1 MNMKKSLIVTSLIGL
16 FLAFLIFFVPQISV
30 QAATTT
36 TTPTETTAS
45 PPGNTT
51 TAATTTTPTTST
63 SKTTSST
70 NQTTQPTTTSATPR
84 ALTITGLGAEDAT
97 LTDVN
102 GNPVTASDN
111 LYTWLNY
118 KVNYN
123 WSIPDGVQ
131 INAGDTTQFTLPEGV
146 VANGNLS
153 FPIYNSSNVEIGTA
167 TIKNGE
173 TVGTLT
179 FNNVLSNTNA
189 NRKGTL
195 TLVSKGT
202 NTGNG
207 TEGENWMFN
216 KLGWVAGFDAN
227 NVPNELTWNIAFN
240 PNEHNLSGVTIT
252 DTLGPNQEY
261 IPGSLSAIGGSYGPG
276 GFVSNGQQLN
286 PTVTTDG
293 NKVIIT
299 FPGNVTTA
307 VDIYYRVKVTNTN
320 ASGSTTWTNNA
331 TMASSEGTNDISAS
345 TSWGGSGTGNGD
357 QQVGTVSL
365 QKSDATTGKALNGA
379 EYQLADGTGYVIISN
394 AETDENGQI
403 NIKNLP
409 YGSYTL
415 TEVKAPDGYLL
426 NQNPIEFTI
435 PDKDGNV
442 DLKVSQTDKAIPG
455 SVILT
460 KSNAATKD
468 PIAGATFELLDSTGK
483 VIQSG
488 LVTDSTGK
496 LAIDDLPVGD
506 YSLVETAA
514 APGYEL
520 DATPLNFTISLNQT
534 TPLALEKFNT
544 ALDTTPDTGNAVL
557 TKVDASDT
565 NTVLPGAVYDL
576 VDSTGAIL
584 QTGLTTDANGK
595 ITVSDLP
602 TGTYSF
608 VETKAPEGYQSS
620 LQPISF
626 TISKGETTQVE
637 AKDTLIE
644 SDIPVPPV
652 EPENPGTTPGTT
664 PPTTNPENPS
674 QPESP
679 GTTEPPVT
687 NPESP
692 SQPES
697 PGTNEPSVTNPES
710 PSQPENP
717 GTTEPPVTTN
727 PESPSQPESPGTN
740 EPSVT
745 SPESPSQP
753 ESPGTNEPSVT
764 SPESPSQPESPSAT
778 EPVYPEIPGTENAEE
793 APSSS
798 TPYPETPGTPSN
810 TTSPSLKPSVSTS
823 GTSNSTIPISGQS
836 SYEKGTFPQTGNENG
851 LFMMISGLFIAL
863 FVLLKYWIKRLS
875 Y

>member
-16 FLAFLIFFVPQISV
+16 FLAFLIFFIPQISV

-36 TTPTETTAS
+36 TTPTETTTS

-63 SKTTSST
+63 SKSST
-70 NQTTQPTTTSATPR
+70 TTTQPTTTAVSPR

-102 GNPVTASDN
+102 GNPVTPSDD

-146 VANGNLS
+146 VANGDLT

-202 NTGNG
+202 NTSNN
-207 TEGENWMFN
+207 TEGEDWMFN

-276 GFVSNGQQLN
+276 GFVSNGQQLH

-331 TMASSEGTNDISAS
+331 TMASSEGTNNISAS

-357 QQVGTVSL
+357 QQVGSVSL
-365 QKSDATTGKALNGA
+365 QKTDATTDKALSGA

-403 NIKNLP
+403 NIHNLP

-415 TEVKAPDGYLL
+415 TEVKAPDGYLI

-442 DLKVSQTDKAIPG
+442 DLKVSQSDKAIPG

-460 KSNAATKD
+460 KSNAETKD

-488 LVTDSTGK
+488 LVTDSNGK

-520 DATPLNFTISLNQT
+520 DATPLNFTIALNQT

-544 ALDTTPDTGNAVL
+544 ALDTTPDTGSVVL
-557 TKVDASDT
+557 TKVDASDISK
-565 NTVLPGAVYDL
+565 VLPGAVYDL

-595 ITVSDLP
+595 ITVPDLP

-644 SDIPVPPV
+644 EDIPVPPV
-652 EPENPGTTPGTT
+652 EPENPGTTP
-664 PPTTNPENPS
+664 PTTNPENPS
-674 QPESP
+674 QPGNP
-679 GTTEPPVT
+679 GTTTPPVT

-692 SQPES
+692 SQPEN
-697 PGTNEPSVTNPES
+697 PGTTTPPVTNPESPSQPGNPSTTTPSVTNPES

-717 GTTEPPVTTN
+717 GTTTPSVTN
-727 PESPSQPESPGTN
+727 PESPSQPESPGTTT
-740 EPSVT
+740 PSVT
-745 SPESPSQP
+745 
-753 ESPGTNEPSVT
+753 N
-764 SPESPSQPESPSAT
+764 PESPSQPESPSAT
-778 EPVYPEIPGTENAEE
+778 EPVYPEIPGTESAEE
-793 APSSS
+793 TPSSS
-798 TPYPETPGTPSN
+798 TPYPVIPGTPSN
-810 TTSPSLKPSVSTS
+810 TISSSLKPSVSTN
-823 GTSNSTIPISGQS
+823 GTSSSMIPTSGQS

>member
-16 FLAFLIFFVPQISV
+16 FLAFLIFFIPQISV

-644 SDIPVPPV
+644 SDIPVTPV

-674 QPESP
+674 QPGNP
-679 GTTEPPVT
+679 GTTESPVT
-687 NPESP
+687 NPE
-692 SQPES
+692 
-697 PGTNEPSVTNPES
+697 N
-710 PSQPENP
+710 
-717 GTTEPPVTTN
+717 
-727 PESPSQPESPGTN
+727 
-740 EPSVT
+740 
-745 SPESPSQP
+745 PSQP

-875 Y
+875 F

>member
-1 MNMKKSLIVTSLIGL
+1 MKMKKSLIAASLIGL

-36 TTPTETTAS
+36 TTPTETTTS
-45 PPGNTT
+45 PPGST
-51 TAATTTTPTTST
+51 ATTTTAPTTST
-63 SKTTSST
+63 TSQTTSTS
-70 NQTTQPTTTSATPR
+70 PTITPK

-97 LTDVN
+97 LTDIN
-102 GNPVTASDN
+102 GNPVTPSDN

-131 INAGDTTQFTLPEGV
+131 INTGDTTQFTLPEGV
-146 VANGNLS
+146 VANADLS

-179 FNNVLSNTNA
+179 FNDVLSNTNA

-195 TLVSKGT
+195 TLVAKGT
-202 NTGNG
+202 NTSNN
-207 TEGENWMFN
+207 TEGEDWMFN
-216 KLGWVAGFDAN
+216 KLGWVSGFDAN

-240 PNEHNLSGVTIT
+240 PNEHNLSGVVIT

-261 IPGSLSAIGGSYGPG
+261 IPGSLSAIGGSYGTG

-293 NKVIIT
+293 NKVIIS
-299 FPGNVTTA
+299 FPENVTTA
-307 VDIYYRVKVTNTN
+307 VDIYYRVKVTGTN
-320 ASGSTTWTNNA
+320 ADGSTTWTNNA
-331 TMASSEGTNDISAS
+331 TMASSEGSYNISAS
-345 TSWGGSGTGNGD
+345 TSWGGFGTGNGD
-357 QQVGTVSL
+357 ENVGSISL
-365 QKSDATTGKALNGA
+365 QKTDSATGKALSGA
-379 EYQLADGTGYVIISN
+379 EYQLANGTGYVIISN

-409 YGSYTL
+409 YGSYTM
-415 TEVKAPDGYLL
+415 TEVKAPDGYLI
-426 NQNPIEFTI
+426 NSSPIEFTI
-435 PDKDGNV
+435 PDADGNT
-442 DLKVSQTDKAIPG
+442 DLKVSQADKSIPG

-460 KSNAATKD
+460 KADAETKN

-488 LVTDSTGK
+488 LVTDSSGK

-520 DATPLNFTISLNQT
+520 DATPLNFTIALNQT

-544 ALDTTPDTGNAVL
+544 ALDTTPETGSVVL
-557 TKVDASDT
+557 TKVDSSDISK
-565 NTVLPGAVYDL
+565 VLPGAVYDL

-584 QTGLTTDANGK
+584 QTGLTTDSNGQ
-595 ITVSDLP
+595 ITVPDLP

-644 SDIPVPPV
+644 EDIPVVPG
-652 EPENPGTTPGTT
+652 EPEKPGTTT
-664 PPTTNPENPS
+664 PPTTSPENPS
-674 QPESP
+674 
-679 GTTEPPVT
+679 TTEPP
-687 NPESP
+687 
-692 SQPES
+692 
-697 PGTNEPSVTNPES
+697 VTNPES

-717 GTTEPPVTTN
+717 GTTEPPVIN
-727 PESPSQPESPGTN
+727 PESPEEPETPSTT

-753 ESPGTNEPSVT
+753 EAPSN
-764 SPESPSQPESPSAT
+764 A
-778 EPVYPEIPGTENAEE
+778 EPVYPEIPGTQGVEE

-798 TPYPETPGTPSN
+798 TPYPVIPGTSSN
-810 TTSPSLKPSVSTS
+810 MSPSLKPSVPTS
-823 GTSNSTIPISGQS
+823 GTSTSTIPTSGQS

-863 FVLLKYWIKRLS
+863 FLLLKYWIKKLS

>member
-16 FLAFLIFFVPQISV
+16 FIAFLIFFVPQISV

-36 TTPTETTAS
+36 TPAETTAS
-45 PPGNTT
+45 PPGN
-51 TAATTTTPTTST
+51 ST
-63 SKTTSST
+63 SKSSSTTTSST
-70 NQTTQPTTTSATPR
+70 NTQATQPTTTAVTPR

-102 GNPVTASDN
+102 GNPVKPSDD

-131 INAGDTTQFTLPEGV
+131 ITAGDTTQFTLPEGV
-146 VANGNLS
+146 VANGDLT
-153 FPIYNSSNVEIGTA
+153 FPIYNSSNTEIGTA

-179 FNNVLSNTNA
+179 FNDVLSNTNA

-202 NTGNG
+202 NTSNN
-207 TEGENWMFN
+207 TEGEDWMFN

-240 PNEHNLSGVTIT
+240 PNEHNLSGVVIT

-276 GFVSNGQQLN
+276 GFVSNGHQLN

-293 NKVIIT
+293 NKVIMT

-331 TMASSEGTNDISAS
+331 TMASSEGTNNISAS

-357 QQVGTVSL
+357 QQVGSVSL
-365 QKSDATTGKALNGA
+365 QKSDATTDKALSGA

-403 NIKNLP
+403 NIHNLP

-415 TEVKAPDGYLL
+415 TEVKAPDGYLI
-426 NQNPIEFTI
+426 NQSPIEFTI

-442 DLKVSQTDKAIPG
+442 DLKVSQSDKAIPG

-460 KSNAATKD
+460 KSNAETKD

-488 LVTDSTGK
+488 LVTDNSGK
-496 LAIDDLPVGD
+496 LAIDDLPVGN

-520 DATPLNFTISLNQT
+520 DATPLNFTIALNQT

-544 ALDTTPDTGNAVL
+544 ALDTTPDTGSVIL
-557 TKVDASDT
+557 TKVDASDV

-584 QTGLTTDANGK
+584 QTGLTTDAKGQ
-595 ITVSDLP
+595 ITVPDLP

-620 LQPISF
+620 LQPINF

-644 SDIPVPPV
+644 EDIPVTPV
-652 EPENPGTTPGTT
+652 EPENPGTTPGTA

-674 QPESP
+674 QPGNS

-692 SQPES
+692 SQPGN
-697 PGTNEPSVTNPES
+697 PGTTEPPVTTNPES
-710 PSQPENP
+710 PSQPGNP

-727 PESPSQPESPGTN
+727 PESPSQPESPSITEPPVTTN
-740 EPSVT
+740 
-745 SPESPSQP
+745 PESPSQP
-753 ESPGTNEPSVT
+753 ENPGTTEPSVT

-810 TTSPSLKPSVSTS
+810 TTSSSLKPSVSTS

-836 SYEKGTFPQTGNENG
+836 SYEKGTFPQTGNENS

>member
-1 MNMKKSLIVTSLIGL
+1 MKMKKSLIVASLIGL

-36 TTPTETTAS
+36 TTPTETTTS
-45 PPGNTT
+45 PPGST
-51 TAATTTTPTTST
+51 ATTTTAPTTST
-63 SKTTSST
+63 TSQTTSTS
-70 NQTTQPTTTSATPR
+70 PTITPK

-97 LTDVN
+97 LTDIN
-102 GNPVTASDN
+102 GNPVTPSDN

-146 VANGNLS
+146 VANADLS

-179 FNNVLSNTNA
+179 FNDVLSNTNA

-195 TLVSKGT
+195 TLVAKGT
-202 NTGNG
+202 NTSNN
-207 TEGENWMFN
+207 TEGEDWMFN

-240 PNEHNLSGVTIT
+240 PNEHNLSGVVIT

-261 IPGSLSAIGGSYGPG
+261 IPGSLSAIGGSYGTG

-293 NKVIIT
+293 NKVIIS

-307 VDIYYRVKVTNTN
+307 VDIYYRVKVTGTN
-320 ASGSTTWTNNA
+320 ADGSTTWTNNA
-331 TMASSEGTNDISAS
+331 TMASSEGSYNISAS
-345 TSWGGSGTGNGD
+345 TSWGGFGTGNGD
-357 QQVGTVSL
+357 ENVGSVSL
-365 QKSDATTGKALNGA
+365 QKTDSTTGKALSGA
-379 EYQLADGTGYVIISN
+379 EYQLANGTGYVIISN

-409 YGSYTL
+409 YGSYTM
-415 TEVKAPDGYLL
+415 TEVKAPDGYLI
-426 NQNPIEFTI
+426 NSSPIEFTI
-435 PDKDGNV
+435 PDADGNT
-442 DLKVSQTDKAIPG
+442 DLKVSQADKAIPG

-460 KSNAATKD
+460 KADAETKN

-488 LVTDSTGK
+488 LVTDSSGK

-520 DATPLNFTISLNQT
+520 DATPLNFTIALNQT

-544 ALDTTPDTGNAVL
+544 ALDTTPETGSVVL
-557 TKVDASDT
+557 TKVDSSDISK
-565 NTVLPGAVYDL
+565 VLPGAVYDL

-584 QTGLTTDANGK
+584 QTGLTTDSNGQ
-595 ITVSDLP
+595 ITVPDLP

-637 AKDTLIE
+637 AKDTLTE
-644 SDIPVPPV
+644 EDIPVVPG
-652 EPENPGTTPGTT
+652 EPENPGTTTPPTTSPENPSTTEPPVTGPTNPSEPENPGTVE
-664 PPTTNPENPS
+664 PPTTNPTNPS
-674 QPESP
+674 EPEAPS
-679 GTTEPPVT
+679 TTEPPVT

-692 SQPES
+692 SQPENPS
-697 PGTNEPSVTNPES
+697 TTEPPVTNPESPEKPENPGTTEPSVTNPES

-717 GTTEPPVTTN
+717 GTTEP
-727 PESPSQPESPGTN
+727 
-740 EPSVT
+740 SVT

-753 ESPGTNEPSVT
+753 EAPSN
-764 SPESPSQPESPSAT
+764 T
-778 EPVYPEIPGTENAEE
+778 EPVYPEIPGTQGVEE

-798 TPYPETPGTPSN
+798 TPYPVIPGTSSN
-810 TTSPSLKPSVSTS
+810 MSPSLKPSVSTS
-823 GTSNSTIPISGQS
+823 GTSNSTIPTSGQS

-863 FVLLKYWIKRLS
+863 FLLLKYWIKKLS